1 MEEIGF
7 KNKTDIELYNE
18 FLNGDK
24 EAFNQIILR
33 YRKDVI
39 SFLWR
44 YIKNVE
50 IAEDLAQD
58 TFLYMYINKKEYDFK
73 YSLKTY
79 LFTISKCRAINWI
92 KKEKKNLKVEFDERY
107 MTNNNIEDLDET
119 LLRKENAKNIHKAMS
134 NLKAEYETVIYLKD
148 FQGMSYKEICK
159 IMNKTM
165 PQVKVLIHRARKALA
180 KMIKKEGNI

>member
-58 TFLYMYINKKEYDFK
+58 TFLYMYINKKE
-73 YSLKTY
+73 
-79 LFTISKCRAINWI
+79 
-92 KKEKKNLKVEFDERY
+92 
-107 MTNNNIEDLDET
+107 
-119 LLRKENAKNIHKAMS
+119 
-134 NLKAEYETVIYLKD
+134 
-148 FQGMSYKEICK
+148 
-159 IMNKTM
+159 
-165 PQVKVLIHRARKALA
+165 
-180 KMIKKEGNI
+180 